1 MSLKLDLTKLLLWLK
16 FKLIALGMLKI
27 EFFLN
32 SILQQDFKIL
42 SDEEIWTKHEP
53 YPFSQ
58 LWEFV
63 YAGQQVSSIFSQ
75 HSIPQSLGMM
85 SIIDAH
91 AIATDKNK

>member
-16 FKLIALGMLKI
+16 FKLIELGMLKI

-32 SILQQDFKIL
+32 SILQQDFKIF

-63 YAGQQVSSIFSQ
+63 SDGQQVSFIFSQ

-85 SIIDAH
+85 SITDAH
-91 AIATDKNK
+91 ATIADKNK